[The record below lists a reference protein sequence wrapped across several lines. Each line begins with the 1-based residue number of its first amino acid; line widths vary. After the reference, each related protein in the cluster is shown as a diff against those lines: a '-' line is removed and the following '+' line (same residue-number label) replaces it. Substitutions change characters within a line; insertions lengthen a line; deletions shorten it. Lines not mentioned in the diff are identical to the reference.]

1 MKKRK
6 KSIRNLFNQTMRLPP
21 LSPEEE
27 RQMYQEINEQIEIRI
42 SEIRLVDASV
52 NAKVQALIKL
62 HNELKPM
69 AMQLLWLN
77 LMDRAAIQDTIG
89 AYHPSDGNPFMIGV
103 MDGEKVDK
111 PRRQEE
117 GPG

>member
-6 KSIRNLFNQTMRLPP
+6 KSIRALFNQTKRLPP

-27 RQMYQEINEQIEIRI
+27 RQVYDDINEQVAIKI
-42 SEIRLVDASV
+42 SEIRLMDASP
-52 NAKVQALIKL
+52 NGKLLALVKL

-77 LMDRAAIQDTIG
+77 LMDRASIQDVIG
-89 AYHPSDGNPFMIGV
+89 AYHPSDGNPFMMGV
-103 MDGEKVDK
+103 T
-111 PRRQEE
+111 E
-117 GPG
+117 G